1 MEPVPAGPLA
11 AERWDTD
18 GWCLVEGLFTP
29 DEVAAAI
36 DEVHSLFPTADA
48 VATGGVRD
56 FNLSWDSVKPVFPFA
71 GRALNRLVVHDSVI
85 DLAQSLLGTDDV
97 RLYQGTASAKYTGSH
112 DDYEQLLHA
121 DFGNHT
127 LVVPRH
133 DVGYQHLLL
142 FIYLSDVT
150 PETAAT
156 RIVPLGLTA
165 GIPTERTYLDLTE
178 YTDLYAAEVP
188 ASGPAGTV
196 LAYRPDVYHRGT
208 ALEAPDS
215 ARFLLHVAYKPVGT
229 DWAGYHAFPIHGEG
243 PAWHHFVSG
252 ATVRQLT
259 VLGFPEPGHPYWTPE
274 TLRGVAARYPGLDM
288 TPWFEVGPHDGA
300 G

>member
-1 MEPVPAGPLA
+1 MEPIAAGPLA

-36 DEVHSLFPTADA
+36 DEVRSLFPSPDA
-48 VATGGVRD
+48 VATGEVRD

-71 GRALNRLVVHDSVI
+71 GRALNRLAVHDSVI
-85 DLAQSLLGTDDV
+85 DLAQSLLGTDHV

-156 RIVPLGLTA
+156 RIVPLGLTG
-165 GIPTERTYLDLTE
+165 GIPTERTYLDLAE
-178 YTDLYAAEVP
+178 YADIYAAEVP

-208 ALEAPDS
+208 ALRAPDS

-229 DWAGYHAFPIHGEG
+229 DWAGYHTFPIHGEG
-243 PAWHHFVSG
+243 TAWHHFVSG

-259 VLGFPEPGHPYWTPE
+259 VLGFPEPG
-274 TLRGVAARYPGLDM
+274 M
-288 TPWFEVGPHDGA
+288 TPWFEAGPHG
-300 G
+300 GSG